1 MTPADELPA
10 AAEKLRTARFAG
22 AITATPTVAALLAT
36 RSPLAVLLDAVA
48 DKPDDPGVQEGA
60 ARRIGCVSS
69 TCPTTAALAV
79 ARAVLGSRDRQEQ
92 P

>member
-1 MTPADELPA
+1 MTPADELRA

-22 AITATPTVAALLAT
+22 AITATPTVF
-36 RSPLAVLLDAVA
+36 
-48 DKPDDPGVQEGA
+48 
-60 ARRIGCVSS
+60 
-69 TCPTTAALAV
+69 PTTAALAL